1 MTCTLK
7 RKVELT
13 IDLEEIEAFSS
24 KKHVRGSIPTVNNV
38 EHSRYEAARIKLYEA
53 MCEAYR
59 SFQV

>member
-13 IDLEEIEAFSS
+13 IDLEEIEAVILRDMLEHPIA
-24 KKHVRGSIPTVNNV
+24 KDNAV
-38 EHSRYEAARIKLYEA
+38 EMPRHEAARIKLYEA

>member
-13 IDLEEIEAFSS
+13 IDLEEIETVYLRDMLE
-24 KKHVRGSIPTVNNV
+24 HSIPAVNNA
-38 EHSRYEAARIKLYEA
+38 ENPRHEAARIKLYEA

>member
-13 IDLEEIEAFSS
+13 IDLEEIET
-24 KKHVRGSIPTVNNV
+24 VYLRDMLENPIPAVNNI
-38 EHSRYEAARIKLYEA
+38 ENPRREAARVKLYEA

>member
-13 IDLEEIEAFSS
+13 IDLEEIEAFLL
-24 KKHVRGSIPTVNNV
+24 RNMLEDPIPTVNNV

>member
-13 IDLEEIEAFSS
+13 IDLEENEAMILRNMLENPIV
-24 KKHVRGSIPTVNNV
+24 KGNAV
-38 EHSRYEAARIKLYEA
+38 EMPRQEAARLKLYEA

>member
-13 IDLEEIEAFSS
+13 IDLEEIET
-24 KKHVRGSIPTVNNV
+24 VYLRDMLENPIPEVNNV
-38 EHSRYEAARIKLYEA
+38 ENPRHEAARIKLYEA

>member
-1 MTCTLK
+1 MACTLK

-13 IDLEEIEAFSS
+13 IDLEEIEVFLL
-24 KKHVRGSIPTVNNV
+24 RNMLENPIPEINNV
-38 EHSRYEAARIKLYEA
+38 EHPRHEAARIKLYEA

>member
-13 IDLEEIEAFSS
+13 IDLEEIET
-24 KKHVRGSIPTVNNV
+24 VYLRDMLENPIPAVNNV
-38 EHSRYEAARIKLYEA
+38 ENPRREAARIKLYEA

>member
-13 IDLEEIEAFSS
+13 IDLEEIETVYLRDMLE
-24 KKHVRGSIPTVNNV
+24 HPIPAVNNV
-38 EHSRYEAARIKLYEA
+38 ENPRREAARIKLCEA

>member
-1 MTCTLK
+1 MSCTLK

-13 IDLEEIEAFSS
+13 IDLEEIEVFLL
-24 KKHVRGSIPTVNNV
+24 RNMLENPIPAVNNA
-38 EHSRYEAARIKLYEA
+38 ENPRHEAARIKLYEA

>member
-1 MTCTLK
+1 MSCTLK

-13 IDLEEIEAFSS
+13 IDLEEIET
-24 KKHVRGSIPTVNNV
+24 VYLRDMLENPIPAVNNV
-38 EHSRYEAARIKLYEA
+38 ENPRREAARIKLYEA

>member
-13 IDLEEIEAFSS
+13 IDLEEIEAFLL
-24 KKHVRGSIPTVNNV
+24 RNMLENPIPAVNNV
-38 EHSRYEAARIKLYEA
+38 ENPRREAARIKLYEA

-59 SFQV
+59 AFQV

>member
-1 MTCTLK
+1 MTCNLK

-13 IDLEEIEAFSS
+13 IDLEEIEAFLL
-24 KKHVRGSIPTVNNV
+24 RNMLENPIPAVNNI
-38 EHSRYEAARIKLYEA
+38 ENTRREAARVKLYEA